1 MANRK
6 KNDKSSTALA
16 AGTQSK
22 SAGIRQA
29 IKDMPAASNTEIAS
43 LLTERGEKTSAQEVA
58 QQRSKLKKLS
68 QNSIP
73 LTVDDIKT
81 LKNLINE
88 RGGLK
93 KVTALLAEIDS
104 LSEATG
110 GEDKLRRGLQEL
122 EALAA
127 IPTVP

>member
-1 MANRK
+1 MARK
-6 KNDKSSTALA
+6 KEKGNTALA

-22 SAGIRQA
+22 SAGIRQV
-29 IKDMPAASNTEIAS
+29 IKDMPSASNTEIAT

-68 QNSIP
+68 KNSTP

-81 LKNLINE
+81 LKNIINE

-127 IPTVP
+127 IPSIP